1 MSVFYSDHRISP
13 QDRKKGIESFLRT
26 IASRFG
32 IRIEFSGTPST
43 DGKTVWLGDLDPA
56 DADFEALALGHGIH
70 EMMHVVHTDASVVLA
85 TRNDGPLI
93 MTLLN
98 VFEDIRID
106 CIGAERFAGY
116 RLWREEL
123 AATLLRR
130 GRHRA
135 CCIAALSSSS
145 AFALWLHARVLAELQ
160 YEWAQNVLG
169 ELRERLA
176 EHLPQPLMNRLEE
189 DALGAL
195 RLQSTNDA
203 LELARAVVSCLKH
216 FSDNEPSESDAPI
229 RQQSACTGPLSKPQS
244 KRLQQKNQ
252 ESTFSPTKSTLKAF
266 LKTISQESAHLEN
279 NSNFTPAETSGIE
292 QQSSTNWLEGA
303 DFSQVQGISASPWPL
318 KTENP
323 YLNRDAAEYRCA
335 FAEVKNQTRALAR
348 RLNHLLRNE
357 GQSDCGAGDDGQELA
372 HDWLNRFAQKESALF
387 SAPLPE
393 KNISAEVALLLDRSG
408 SMGIKT
414 MTQAKSITAALVL
427 ALKEIE
433 GCTIRAAVFP
443 GPSASEKVSLAV
455 LDDEPAAKSLERLSA
470 IGAYGSTPIVEALQW
485 ALSSFGASRA
495 RDKLLV
501 IITDG
506 RFPKELAHT
515 AEEGFARR
523 GIELALLS
531 IEADN
536 PGIARNWVRIDD
548 INEIQ
553 EAMVKLLSATRFR
566 QALGQ
571 L

>member
-1 MSVFYSDHRISP
+1 MRLYRSGAEEKAFRIIVSTYKERLYWHIRRFTCSHEDTDDLL
-13 QDRKKGIESFLRT
+13 QDTFAKVWAALPSFREDAQLFTWIYRIATNEALNFLRRKK
-26 IASRFG
+26 
-32 IRIEFSGTPST
+32 IRAMVS
-43 DGKTVWLGDLDPA
+43 
-56 DADFEALALGHGIH
+56 
-70 EMMHVVHTDASVVLA
+70 
-85 TRNDGPLI
+85 
-93 MTLLN
+93 
-98 VFEDIRID
+98 FEDIRID

-318 KTENP
+318 KTGSKR
-323 YLNRDAAEYRCA
+323 LRSGRR
-335 FAEVKNQTRALAR
+335 RAGARPRLA
-348 RLNHLLRNE
+348 
-357 GQSDCGAGDDGQELA
+357 QSVCSK
-372 HDWLNRFAQKESALF
+372 RKRTVF
-387 SAPLPE
+387 SA
-393 KNISAEVALLLDRSG
+393 
-408 SMGIKT
+408 
-414 MTQAKSITAALVL
+414 
-427 ALKEIE
+427 
-433 GCTIRAAVFP
+433 
-443 GPSASEKVSLAV
+443 
-455 LDDEPAAKSLERLSA
+455 
-470 IGAYGSTPIVEALQW
+470 
-485 ALSSFGASRA
+485 
-495 RDKLLV
+495 
-501 IITDG
+501 
-506 RFPKELAHT
+506 
-515 AEEGFARR
+515 
-523 GIELALLS
+523 
-531 IEADN
+531 
-536 PGIARNWVRIDD
+536 IARKKHISRSC
-548 INEIQ
+548 
-553 EAMVKLLSATRFR
+553 AA
-566 QALGQ
+566 A
-571 L
+571 